1 MHFYYFLFYCSI
13 IYCHLIF
20 APFCYSESETHATEQ
35 ETLAAYYETFQI
47 NRNRGYPISR
57 TCYRNDR
64 PVTIRIRD
72 CSIPVELQNN
82 SYTLVNTSHLAAKID
97 NSTYAIICHS
107 FAHNP
112 IICIAQTLQDSDQQ
126 RTLLIFQ
133 AIGITLDVVSCIL
146 YIGTFVVFSDMRTI
160 FGKLVINLIL
170 VILFGDVFYLMS
182 LMAPEEDLNT
192 ERYCEVTAILTHFL
206 FLSRFAWMTVLSIY
220 VGKTFYS
227 AWKMNQPTK
236 DKKKNAITLCLGMSL
251 GYGTPGCM
259 VILCVCVN
267 YTVTNSMRYGRTLLG
282 TCWISN
288 DLAIYLAYITP
299 IAISIFINF
308 ILSIFSIIVLVMI
321 RKNAAKKA
329 TDLRRLLQDCR
340 VVFGICSIM
349 GVSWLFAFLALVDI
363 VMSWAWY
370 PFVILST
377 SQAAFLS
384 IAFLAKQDVFNFY
397 SNKFSSMSSNIR
409 QSVYKRLS
417 IRSTSISSTR
427 TAPSVVQVNKSQDKS
442 LSNAEEGSLTSSPS
456 NEDSGDLRKERG
468 SEGLQ
473 SPSASFTHTMEDDLM
488 E

>member
-1 MHFYYFLFYCSI
+1 M
-13 IYCHLIF
+13 
-20 APFCYSESETHATEQ
+20 
-35 ETLAAYYETFQI
+35 
-47 NRNRGYPISR
+47 
-57 TCYRNDR
+57 
-64 PVTIRIRD
+64 
-72 CSIPVELQNN
+72 
-82 SYTLVNTSHLAAKID
+82 
-97 NSTYAIICHS
+97 
-107 FAHNP
+107 
-112 IICIAQTLQDSDQQ
+112 
-126 RTLLIFQ
+126 
-133 AIGITLDVVSCIL
+133 
-146 YIGTFVVFSDMRTI
+146 VFSDMRTI
-160 FGKLVINLIL
+160 FGQLVINLIV

-182 LMAPEEDLNT
+182 VMAPEEDIIT
-192 ERYCEVTAILTHFL
+192 ERYCEVTAIVTHFL

-251 GYGTPGCM
+251 GYGIPGCM
-259 VILCVCVN
+259 VVLCICVN

-288 DLAIYLAYITP
+288 DLALYLAYITP

-308 ILSIFSIIVLVMI
+308 ILSIFSITVLVMI
-321 RKNAAKKA
+321 RKNAARKA

-349 GVSWLFAFLALVDI
+349 GISWLFAFLALVDN

-377 SQAAFLS
+377 SQAAILS

-409 QSVYKRLS
+409 RTVYKRLS
-417 IRSTSISSTR
+417 IRSTSISSAR
-427 TAPSVVQVNKSQDKS
+427 TAQSVVQGNKPQDKS

-456 NEDSGDLRKERG
+456 NEDSADLRKKRG
-468 SEGLQ
+468 SMSTEGLP
-473 SPSASFTHTMEDDLM
+473 SPSASFTHTMEGDLV